1 MSQAE
6 DEQAIR
12 RIERMWDD
20 AWNRHDAKALAALLS
35 DDVDFVNVTGA
46 WFKGRPEFETRM
58 AQTHRGIFKDSK
70 RTTLEASVKFLTP
83 QIAVV
88 HARWEM
94 SGLRKSDGT
103 LRTPWQGI
111 ITRVVKKFGDDW
123 VIVAAHNV
131 DVAESRGGA
140 LSPLGL

>member
-20 AWNRHDAKALAALLS
+20 AWNRHDANALAALLS

-46 WFKGRPEFETRM
+46 WFKGRPEFEERM
-58 AQTHRGIFKDSK
+58 AQ
-70 RTTLEASVKFLTP
+70 TP